1 MEMLGDRGGRG
12 GIVVEP
18 GAAPPARGGQ
28 AAKQAMLC
36 VAIPSVLP
44 ADRRLT
50 PSA

>member
-28 AAKQAMLC
+28 AANKRCYVSQFLASC
-36 VAIPSVLP
+36 QQIVA
-44 ADRRLT
+44 
-50 PSA
+50 